1 MRFHKAL
8 NVSAWYSNHKDR
20 CTYPSFKSDDNKQSI
35 VFFPASQ
42 NIWSET
48 CRVHGAVLGEGSSY
62 CLPCYLTRQT
72 SLTLS
77 VLNQND
83 YKSNVKISTLLFPLW
98 HCSVR
103 PIQPVSSFLGQIEF
117 ELTFYDVIWGTRC
130 AQIGIRMSS
139 LGLLNLML
147 RDGSWITNVIYAAF
161 TINIC
166 SPIIKVY
173 RVTDD
178 DTHKCQSHFDN
189 YLD

>member
-1 MRFHKAL
+1 MTL
-8 NVSAWYSNHKDR
+8 Q
-20 CTYPSFKSDDNKQSI
+20 CPSI
-35 VFFPASQ
+35 
-42 NIWSET
+42 
-48 CRVHGAVLGEGSSY
+48 L
-62 CLPCYLTRQT
+62 
-72 SLTLS
+72 
-77 VLNQND
+77 
-83 YKSNVKISTLLFPLW
+83 
-98 HCSVR
+98 
-103 PIQPVSSFLGQIEF
+103 QPVSSFLGQIEF

-147 RDGSWITNVIYAAF
+147 RGGSWITNVIYAAF